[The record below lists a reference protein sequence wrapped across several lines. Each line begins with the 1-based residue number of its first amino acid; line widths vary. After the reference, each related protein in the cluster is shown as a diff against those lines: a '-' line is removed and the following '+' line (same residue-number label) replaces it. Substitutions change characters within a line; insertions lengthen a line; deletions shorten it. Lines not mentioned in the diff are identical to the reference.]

1 MRRSDTEVAGER
13 DMLAASLDDA
23 RHAVVATLTDVPVA
37 LLREPLL
44 WPHGSLLAIVKHLTP
59 LERWWFA
66 HTFAGLDMDSP
77 MVRRHVAG
85 GVAPRALRHGM
96 GRHGALSPRVPA
108 QPAHR
113 GRAALD
119 QVAARAA
126 TSGPSVALRWIML
139 HMIEETNRHAG
150 HADVLRQ
157 LIDGTNGSPPC
168 AGRHHRDGDVRRL
181 PDSQAKDQR

>member
-1 MRRSDTEVAGER
+1 MRRSDPEAAGER
-13 DMLAASLDDA
+13 DILAASLDDA
-23 RHAVVATLTDVPVA
+23 RHAVVANMTDVPVA

-44 WPHGSLLAIVKHLTP
+44 WPHGSLLAIVKHLTT

-66 HTFAGLDMDSP
+66 HTFAGLDMAHPWSAGTSP
-77 MVRRHVAG
+77 EEWRLERSDTAWAVMARY
-85 GVAPRALRHGM
+85 
-96 GRHGALSPRVPA
+96 HGACKRSRLIA
-108 QPAHR
+108 E
-113 GRAALD
+113 RAALD

-126 TSGPSVALRWIML
+126 TPGHPVALRWIML

-168 AGRHHRDGDVRRL
+168 AGRHHRDGEVRRL